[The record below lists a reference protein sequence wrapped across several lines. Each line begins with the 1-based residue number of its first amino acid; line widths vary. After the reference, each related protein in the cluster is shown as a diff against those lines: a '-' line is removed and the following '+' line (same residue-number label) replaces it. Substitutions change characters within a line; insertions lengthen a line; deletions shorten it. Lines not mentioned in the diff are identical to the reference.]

1 MLAAIISKTLA
12 VVNYLL
18 DYFVVLTPVS
28 TIGNA
33 DCGFVCTVNL
43 ATMTSCGSGLL
54 DNVLALTYGMVELLP
69 QIICGIFVV

>member
-1 MLAAIISKTLA
+1 MLPAIISKTLA
-12 VVNYLL
+12 IVNYML

-33 DCGFVCTVNL
+33 DCGFICTVNL

-54 DNVLALTYGMVELLP
+54 DNVMALVYGLVELAP
-69 QIICGIFVV
+69 QFICGLFVV